1 MNKVLENALKR
12 AGQWPESAQQE
23 LAEIAV
29 QIDRE
34 LAAGP
39 YQPTTEELAGIE
51 VIRRVGVVLVPEHL
65 TSRLAAVPMEEVGVT
80 VPVPTGENV
89 RMVTGQMK
97 TTGEALAH
105 PGTEEDVLVVAG
117 FR

>member
-51 VIRRVGVVLVPEHL
+51 AGLKDAEAG
-65 TSRLAAVPMEEVGVT
+65 RLATDEEVAAVFAKYRR
-80 VPVPTGENV
+80 P
-89 RMVTGQMK
+89 
-97 TTGEALAH
+97 
-105 PGTEEDVLVVAG
+105 
-117 FR
+117 